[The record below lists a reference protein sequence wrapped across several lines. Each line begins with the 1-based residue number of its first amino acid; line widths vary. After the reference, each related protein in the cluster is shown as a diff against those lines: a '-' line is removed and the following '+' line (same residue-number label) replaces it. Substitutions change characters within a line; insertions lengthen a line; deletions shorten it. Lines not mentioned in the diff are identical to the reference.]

1 MSSSWSTT
9 GSVSGDGISIGGV
22 KIPVREQVLDQA
34 KSLISGDRAQTYG
47 SAQRNFSQVAQLWK
61 AQFGWDVSAADVA
74 QAMILLKLAR
84 VGGNPAHQDSWTD
97 IAGYAGLG
105 AEVGGNSVSP

>member
-1 MSSSWSTT
+1 MGQWSTS
-9 GSVSGDGISIGGV
+9 GSVGSKGRSSVSGVS
-22 KIPVREQVLDQA
+22 IPVREQVLDQA
-34 KSLISGDRAQTYG
+34 KSLISGGDRAQAYG
-47 SAQRNFSQVAQLWK
+47 SAQRNFSRVAQLWK
-61 AQFGWDVSAADVA
+61 AQFGWDVSAVDVA

-105 AEVGGNSVSP
+105 AEVGGAD